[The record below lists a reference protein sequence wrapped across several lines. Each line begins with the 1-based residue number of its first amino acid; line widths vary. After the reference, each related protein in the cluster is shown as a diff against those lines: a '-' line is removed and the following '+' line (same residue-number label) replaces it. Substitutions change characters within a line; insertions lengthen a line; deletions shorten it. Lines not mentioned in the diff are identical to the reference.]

1 MAFFSRNVRQVRW
14 IGIIVVVAA
23 IFFNLWLLFLY
34 RLPGKTLFWMS
45 LQNAGH
51 SLAFLELSLALCYAA
66 TFYFHRRLGV
76 VALMVIGILCLLF
89 GGMVEVVQGFVGRQ
103 SSWSDLGLDGVGTFA
118 GLLTY
123 GAFHFSPASRYRYIR
138 WLLIPIALSVMSRA
152 LFTPLKYAVAEQ
164 VVRAELP
171 LLADFDS
178 RWLNV
183 FVSKTSSAVLK
194 FEAPPPEWKGHSTQV
209 ARLQIWPGSWP
220 GIQFYGVVRDW
231 SNYDYLVFD
240 LFSAESENAK
250 MYLRINDLNHNH
262 RYSDR
267 YNRSITVKPGYQQIR
282 IPLGKVKAGP
292 AEREMDMSKIK
303 EVIFYAYRTKT
314 ARTFYLDN
322 LRLQ

>member
-1 MAFFSRNVRQVRW
+1 MVFFSRNVRHVRW
-14 IGIIVVVAA
+14 IGIIVVFAA

-76 VALMVIGILCLLF
+76 VALVVIAVLSMLF

-103 SSWSDLGLDGVGTFA
+103 SSWSDLGLDGVGTLA
-118 GLLTY
+118 GVLTY
-123 GAFHFSPASRYRYIR
+123 SALHFSPTSRYRYIR
-138 WLLIPIALSVMSRA
+138 WLLIPIVLGIMGRA
-152 LFTPLKYAVAEQ
+152 FIKPLKYAVAEQ

-178 RWLNV
+178 RWSNV
-183 FVSKTSSAVLK
+183 FVSRTSSAVLK
-194 FEAPPPEWKGHSTQV
+194 FEAPPPEWKEHSSQV
-209 ARLQIWPGSWP
+209 ARLKIWPGSWP
-220 GIQFYGVVRDW
+220 GIQLYGVVRDW
-231 SNYDYLVFD
+231 SGYEYLVFD
-240 LFSAESENAK
+240 LFSAETENAK
-250 MYLRINDLNHNH
+250 MYLRVNDLAHNH

-282 IPLGKVKAGP
+282 IPLRKVKAGP
-292 AEREMDMSKIK
+292 AGREMDMSKIT
-303 EVIFYAYRTKT
+303 EVMFYAYRAKT

-322 LRLQ
+322 LRLE